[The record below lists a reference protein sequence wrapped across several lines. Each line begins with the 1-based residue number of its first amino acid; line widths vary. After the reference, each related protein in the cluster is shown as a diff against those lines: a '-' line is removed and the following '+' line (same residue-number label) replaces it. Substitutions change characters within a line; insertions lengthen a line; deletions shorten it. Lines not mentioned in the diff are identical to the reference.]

1 MFVTLAI
8 KSGNSDG
15 VRMAVSPGQAVVVG
29 RGRRA
34 NLVIADDRFISSR
47 HFLVKCENDCCK
59 LTDLCS
65 TNGTWV
71 NEKKVTESSLMD
83 GDEIVA
89 GRTKVGVSVV
99 DGPADRLP
107 AEPTSEKLR
116 TAKLDGSAAQDEP
129 TSLDL
134 TKTVYDRVTGSG
146 LDRLADALDEGEAAK
161 RDPNS
166 A

>member
-1 MFVTLAI
+1 
-8 KSGNSDG
+8 
-15 VRMAVSPGQAVVVG
+15 MAVSPGQAVVVG

-34 NLVIADDRFISSR
+34 NLVIADDRYISSR
-47 HFLVKCENDCCK
+47 HFLVKCENDFCK
-59 LTDLCS
+59 LNDLCS

-71 NEKKVTESSLMD
+71 NEKKITESSLMD

-89 GRTKVGVSVV
+89 GRTRIGVSVT
-99 DGPADRLP
+99 DGPADSLP
-107 AEPTSEKLR
+107 SEPTSESLR
-116 TAKLDGSAAQDEP
+116 MAKVESPMVQDEP

-146 LDRLADALDEGEAAK
+146 LERLADALEEGEAARK
-161 RDPNS
+161 DPNT

>member
-1 MFVTLAI
+1 
-8 KSGNSDG
+8 
-15 VRMAVSPGQAVVVG
+15 MAVSPGQAVVVG

-47 HFLVKCENDCCK
+47 HFLVKCDDSGCK
-59 LTDLCS
+59 LNDLCS

-89 GRTKVGVSVV
+89 GRTRIAVSVI
-99 DGPADRLP
+99 DAPADRLP
-107 AEPTSEKLR
+107 SEPTSEKLR
-116 TAKLDGSAAQDEP
+116 TSKVEAPMVQDEP

-134 TKTVYDRVTGSG
+134 SKTVYDRVTGSG
-146 LDRLADALDEGEAAK
+146 LERLADALEEGEAAK
-161 RDPNS
+161 KKQDAS
-166 A
+166 